1 VRMDAALGSARARLA
16 AASAPDAAADIKSDR
31 FDFGLLIGYI
41 GYQTDR
47 PEVIREG
54 LDAMR
59 AVRPDDVMLDLL
71 QRIWLPAAA
80 DPTRPASPSV
90 R

>member
-1 VRMDAALGSARARLA
+1 
-16 AASAPDAAADIKSDR
+16 
-31 FDFGLLIGYI
+31 LLIGYI